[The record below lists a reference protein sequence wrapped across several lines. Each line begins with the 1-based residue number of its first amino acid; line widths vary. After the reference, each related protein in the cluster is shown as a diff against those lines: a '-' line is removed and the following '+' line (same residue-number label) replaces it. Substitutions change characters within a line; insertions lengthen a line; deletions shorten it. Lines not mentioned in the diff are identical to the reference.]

1 MQVQHKMLKSFL
13 LCVTY
18 KPPDCNVACLEDF
31 RDRYTQALV
40 YGLPILVVGDLNCDF
55 LVSSSKSRILNNLCT
70 SLNMKQLITQSTR
83 VTETSKS
90 LIDVIFTSNPAII
103 VDSGIVETHIS
114 DHYLVFAALNLR
126 MPKPPA
132 AYTLSLGAISTTIPA
147 RSFLSDL
154 NKIPWYENILSDD
167 VNEKLLHFNKAFFRV
182 LDNHAP
188 IKKIKIKHR
197 RCPFI
202 NEEIKE
208 KMAKREQAHK
218 IARETGA
225 LVDWQYYRDC
235 RNDVKWVLREPEKE
249 YVQNEVKK
257 NQSSSEQWKVIRNCI
272 PIREKSR
279 PAYSRDMKELATE
292 FNEFFTEVGARAAEE
307 AKRLASVN
315 GLTTSHQE
323 LPVSFIPE
331 EDEFRFR
338 AATSFEINRIVQSFP
353 SNEAPG
359 KDKLHMA
366 AVKDAL
372 PAILPILTEFI
383 NSSRLTSVFPSSWKE
398 SEKE

>member
-1 MQVQHKMLKSFL
+1 
-13 LCVTY
+13 
-18 KPPDCNVACLEDF
+18 
-31 RDRYTQALV
+31 
-40 YGLPILVVGDLNCDF
+40 
-55 LVSSSKSRILNNLCT
+55 
-70 SLNMKQLITQSTR
+70 MKQLITQPTR

-114 DHYLVFAALNLR
+114 DYFLVFAALNLR

-132 AYTLSLGAISTTIPA
+132 AYVVA
-147 RSFLSDL
+147 RSYKYYDPQSFLSDL
-154 NKIPWYENILSDD
+154 NKIPWYENILPDD

-208 KMAKREQAHK
+208 KMAKRDQAHK
-218 IARETGA
+218 ITRETSA
-225 LVDWQYYRDC
+225 LVDWQYYQHC
-235 RNDVKWVLREPEKE
+235 RNDVKRVLREAEKE
-249 YVQNEVKK
+249 FVQNEVKK
-257 NQSSSEQWKVIRNCI
+257 NQSSSEQFKVIRNCI
-272 PIREKSR
+272 PTREKSR
-279 PAYSRDMKELATE
+279 PAYSKDVKELATE
-292 FNEFFTEVGARAAEE
+292 FNEFFTEVGVRAAEE

-323 LPVSFIPE
+323 LPVSFVPE

-353 SNEAPG
+353 SNKAPG

-366 AVKDAL
+366 VVKDAL
-372 PAILPILTEFI
+372 PAILPILTEVI
-383 NSSRLTSVFPSSWKE
+383 NSSLLTSLTME
-398 SEKE
+398 RI